1 MRSLKAA
8 LIIFGAITITEG
20 ILMWVNPNTM
30 TGLMGISNFAD
41 LGDTGKYIAYI
52 LALLGSGFVASGL
65 LFLLAGLNPLQ
76 NINAV
81 RFAVLWTG
89 LLLLGQVYAILDK
102 LTTFNDTWY
111 SMLVVAIFLIAFL
124 IFYPWKKNQT

>member
-8 LIIFGAITITEG
+8 LILFGAITIAEG
-20 ILMWVNPNTM
+20 IWMWVNPNTM
-30 TGLMGISNFAD
+30 SGMMGITDFAN
-41 LGDTGKYIAYI
+41 LGNAGKYIAYI
-52 LALLGSGFVASGL
+52 LALLGSGFVASGV
-65 LFLLAGLNPLQ
+65 LFILAGLNPLQ

-81 RFAVLWTG
+81 RFAVLWTC
-89 LLLLGQVYAILDK
+89 LLLLGQIYAILDK

>member
-30 TGLMGISNFAD
+30 TG